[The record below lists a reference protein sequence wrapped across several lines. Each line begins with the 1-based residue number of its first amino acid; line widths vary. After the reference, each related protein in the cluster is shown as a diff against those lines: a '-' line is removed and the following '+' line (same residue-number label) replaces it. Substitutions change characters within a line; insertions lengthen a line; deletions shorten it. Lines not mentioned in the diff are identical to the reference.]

1 MIDDLRESAAP
12 PPPEPPAPPPPP
24 NACPLCGT
32 AMYGVHCKLVC
43 PHCGYREDCS
53 DLFPA

>member
-1 MIDDLRESAAP
+1 MIDDLRESASP
-12 PPPEPPAPPPPP
+12 PPPEPPAPPPD
-24 NACPLCGT
+24 ACPLCGA